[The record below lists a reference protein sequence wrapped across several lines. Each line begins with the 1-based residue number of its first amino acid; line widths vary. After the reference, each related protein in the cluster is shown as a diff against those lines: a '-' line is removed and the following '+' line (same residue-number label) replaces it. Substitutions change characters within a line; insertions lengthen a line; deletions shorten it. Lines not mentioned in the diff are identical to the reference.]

1 LFRHEDFR
9 CLLVAL
15 VVDEAHV
22 IAQWSETF
30 RCDYGELSQLR
41 ILTGTDIPW
50 GLVSAT
56 FPTQVFN
63 LCFKSVRMGENQ
75 PFWGLDLGT
84 DRPNLL
90 QIVRRMNYLYGSMSA
105 LLTFIPEGTVTDI
118 EDLPKTIFY
127 FRTRRDARTACD
139 LLQ

>member
-9 CLLVAL
+9 RLLVAL
-15 VVDEAHV
+15 VVDKAHV

-30 RCDYGELSQLR
+30 RRDYGELSQLR

-50 GLVSAT
+50 GLVSAM

-63 LCFKSVRMGENQ
+63 LCFKSVCMGENR

-90 QIVRRMNYLYGSMSA
+90 QIIRWMNYSYGSMS
-105 LLTFIPEGTVTDI
+105 VS
-118 EDLPKTIFY
+118 
-127 FRTRRDARTACD
+127 RR
-139 LLQ
+139 LGV